1 MEIATIELKFLLQLL
16 SFSGYRA
23 SLSQIQPSAKTSPSE
38 RNKTCVQLCDRGLLD
53 CSHKIVSFKIAPAG
67 KALLKLTSELPISE
81 QELKVL
87 KACED
92 QKITP
97 EQLKI
102 RPAAEKQAILQKL
115 TDRGLI
121 QAETR
126 IGEIWLT
133 DRGKAYLRLEYSPK
147 GSGNISLSL
156 LNYYLRF
163 LRQPESLNE
172 SQPPQIDAIAVKFS
186 DTEILQVIKT
196 LDHELGSQNY
206 LPLFHLRQK
215 LQPPLSRDELDQTL
229 YRLQRQDQIEL
240 SSLQDATR
248 YTAEQV
254 EAGIPQD
261 IGGSL
266 FFVTVV

>member
-23 SLSQIQPSAKTSPSE
+23 SLSQVQPSAKTSPSE
-38 RNKTCVQLCDRGLLD
+38 RNKTCLQLCDRGLLD
-53 CSHKIVSFKIAPAG
+53 CSHKIISFKIAPAG

-87 KACED
+87 KACEE

-102 RPAAEKQAILQKL
+102 RSASEKQAILQKL
-115 TDRGLI
+115 TDQGLI
-121 QAETR
+121 QAETK
-126 IGEIWLT
+126 IDEIWLS
-133 DRGKAYLRLEYSPK
+133 DRGKAYLRSEYSPK

-163 LRQPESLNE
+163 LRQPESSNG
-172 SQPPQIDAIAVKFS
+172 SSPQADSILAKFS
-186 DTEILQVIKT
+186 DAEILQIIQD
-196 LDHELGSQNY
+196 LDRELGSQNY

-215 LQPPLSRDELDQTL
+215 LQPPFSRDELDQAL

-248 YTAEQV
+248 YTSEQV

>member
-23 SLSQIQPSAKTSPSE
+23 LLSQIQPSAKTLASE
-38 RNKTCVQLCDRGLLD
+38 RNKTCSQLCDRGLID
-53 CSHKIVSFKIAPAG
+53 CSHRIISLKIAPAG
-67 KALLKLTSELPISE
+67 KALLKLKTELPVSE

-115 TDRGLI
+115 ANRGLI
-121 QAETR
+121 QTETR
-126 IGEIWLT
+126 VDEIWLSG
-133 DRGKAYLRLEYSPK
+133 RGKAYLRSEYSPK

-163 LRQPESLNE
+163 LRQPESENGA
-172 SQPPQIDAIAVKFS
+172 SPQANSPTAKFS
-186 DTEILQVIKT
+186 DAEILQIIQA

-215 LQPPLSRDELDQTL
+215 LQPPFSREELDQAL

-248 YTAEQV
+248 YTSEQV

-266 FFVTVV
+266 FFITVV

>member
-23 SLSQIQPSAKTSPSE
+23 SLSQIQPSTKTSPSE
-38 RNKTCVQLCDRGLLD
+38 RNKTCSQLCDRGLLD

-67 KALLKLTSELPISE
+67 KALLKLKTEVPVSE

-87 KACED
+87 KACEE

-102 RPAAEKQAILQKL
+102 RPASEKQAILQKL
-115 TDRGLI
+115 TDQGLI
-121 QAETR
+121 QAETK
-126 IGEIWLT
+126 IDEIWLS
-133 DRGKAYLRLEYSPK
+133 DLGRAYLRSEYSPK

-163 LRQPESLNE
+163 LRQPESSNG
-172 SQPPQIDAIAVKFS
+172 SSPQADSIPAQFS
-186 DTEILQVIKT
+186 DAEILQTIQT
-196 LDHELGSQNY
+196 LDRELGSQNY

-215 LQPPLSRDELDQTL
+215 LQPPFSRDELDQAL
-229 YRLQRQDQIEL
+229 YRLQRQDLIEL

-248 YTAEQV
+248 YTSEQV

>member
-1 MEIATIELKFLLQLL
+1 MATIELKFLLQLL

-23 SLSQIQPSAKTSPSE
+23 SLSQIQPSAKTSSSE
-38 RNKTCVQLCDRGLLD
+38 RNKTCSQLCDRGLID
-53 CSHKIVSFKIAPAG
+53 CSQKIVSFKIAPAG
-67 KALLKLTSELPISE
+67 KALLKLKSELPVSG

-92 QKITP
+92 QKVTP
-97 EQLKI
+97 EQLNI
-102 RPAAEKQAILQKL
+102 RPAAEKQALLRKL
-115 TDRGLI
+115 TERGLI
-121 QAETR
+121 QAETK
-126 IGEIWLT
+126 IDEIWLSE
-133 DRGKAYLRLEYSPK
+133 RGKAYLRSEYSPK

-156 LNYYLRF
+156 LNCYLRF
-163 LRQPESLNE
+163 LRQPESSNG
-172 SQPPQIDAIAVKFS
+172 SSPQTDSIPAKFS
-186 DTEILQVIKT
+186 DAEVLQVIQT
-196 LDHELGSQNY
+196 LDRKLGSQNY

-215 LQPPLSRDELDQTL
+215 LQPLSRDELDQVL

-248 YTAEQV
+248 YTADQV

>member
-23 SLSQIQPSAKTSPSE
+23 LLSQIQPSAKTSTSE
-38 RNKTCVQLCDRGLLD
+38 RYKTCVQLCDRGLID
-53 CSHKIVSFKIAPAG
+53 CSYKIVSFKLTPAG
-67 KALLKLTSELPISE
+67 KALLKLNTELPIGE

-92 QKITP
+92 QKLTP

-102 RPAAEKQAILQKL
+102 RPAAEKQTVLQKL
-115 TDRGLI
+115 GDRGLI
-121 QAETR
+121 QTETKVD
-126 IGEIWLT
+126 EIWLT
-133 DRGKAYLRLEYSPK
+133 DQGKTYLRSEYSPK

-156 LNYYLRF
+156 LHNYLRF
-163 LRQPESLNE
+163 LRQPGSKNGLQP
-172 SQPPQIDAIAVKFS
+172 SQADLATVKLSDA
-186 DTEILQVIKT
+186 EILQIIQV

-215 LQPPLSRDELDQTL
+215 LQPPLSRDEVDQAL

-248 YTAEQV
+248 YTSEQV

>member
-23 SLSQIQPSAKTSPSE
+23 LLSQIQPSAKTSVSE
-38 RNKTCVQLCDRGLLD
+38 RHKTCIQLCDRGLID
-53 CSHKIVSFKIAPAG
+53 CSYKIVGFKIAPAG
-67 KALLKLTSELPISE
+67 RALLKAELPISE

-87 KACED
+87 KACEN
-92 QKITP
+92 QKLTP
-97 EQLKI
+97 DQLKI

-115 TDRGLI
+115 ADQGLI
-121 QAETR
+121 QTEAK
-126 IGEIWLT
+126 IDEIWLT
-133 DRGKAYLRLEYSPK
+133 QSGEVYLRSEYSPR

-156 LNYYLRF
+156 LHHYLRF
-163 LRQPESLNE
+163 LRQPDSANG
-172 SQPPQIDAIAVKFS
+172 SQSAAATVKFN
-186 DTEILQVIKT
+186 DAEILQVIQN
-196 LDHELGSQNY
+196 LDHELGYQNY

-215 LQPPLSRDELDQTL
+215 LQPPLSRDEVDQAL

-266 FFVTVV
+266 FFVSVI